1 MKCIT
6 LINPGKLVFGENSFE
21 QFLQDYEASGLK
33 RLFIV
38 SIPQLISRLEV
49 QLEQLR
55 IKGITIKIDDSITGE
70 PSFNDFERLLINAR
84 SFEADSVAGIGGGSV
99 LDVAK
104 LIAAQ
109 IKNTQTTAEVIGI
122 RNLRQRTTYLA
133 CIPTTSGTGSEVSP
147 NAIFVDDSGAKVGVI
162 SPFLVPDA
170 AYVDPA
176 LTLSVPPAVT
186 ASTGIDA
193 LTHCLEAYTNN
204 FAHPVIDLI
213 ALEGVRL
220 IAKYLLRACVDGNDI
235 EARSQVALGSMYG
248 GMCLGPVNTAAVHA
262 LSYPLGVSWHVPHGL
277 SVALLLPY
285 VMEFNLTAAPER
297 HAQIAIALGANPG
310 QTTID
315 TAKEGIELIRK
326 LIVDC
331 GLPLSLEELN
341 IPYGSIEKMAEDAM
355 KVQRLLKN
363 NVRPVTQEDA
373 AAIYRAAFNKIES
386 LQDQV

>member
-6 LINPGKLVFGENSFE
+6 LINPAKLVFGENSFG
-21 QFLQDYEASGLK
+21 QFLEDYTASGLK

-38 SIPQLISRLEV
+38 SIATLISRIAG
-49 QLEQLR
+49 QLEALR
-55 IKGITIKIDDSITGE
+55 QQGIAIEIDDSIIGE
-70 PSFNDFERLLINAR
+70 PSFDDFERLLAAAR
-84 SFEADSVAGIGGGSV
+84 AFGADSVAGIGGGSV

-109 IKNTQTTAEVIGI
+109 IKNTQTTAEVTGI
-122 RNLRQRTTYLA
+122 RNLKERATYLA

-147 NAIFVDDSGAKVGVI
+147 NAIFVDASGAKVGVI

-170 AYVDPA
+170 AYIDPA
-176 LTLSVPPAVT
+176 LTLSVPAAVT

-204 FAHPVIDLI
+204 FSHPLVDLI

-220 IAKYLLRACVDGNDI
+220 IAKYLRRACENGNDL

-262 LSYPLGVSWHVPHGL
+262 LSYPLGVSYHVPHGL

-285 VMEFNLTAAPER
+285 VMEFNLPAATER
-297 HAQIAIALGANPG
+297 HASLAIALGASPG
-310 QTTID
+310 ASDKD
-315 TAKEGIELIRK
+315 TALKGIELIRK
-326 LIVDC
+326 LIADC
-331 GLPLSLEELN
+331 GLPASLEELN
-341 IPYGSIEKMAEDAM
+341 IPYEGIERMAEDAL

-363 NVRPVTQEDA
+363 NVRPVTLEDA
-373 AAIYRAAFNKIES
+373 AAIYRAAFNRIES
-386 LQDQV
+386 LQDQA

>member
-70 PSFNDFERLLINAR
+70 PSFNDFERLLANAR

-122 RNLRQRTTYLA
+122 RNLKQRTTYLA

-220 IAKYLLRACVDGNDI
+220 IAKYLRRACVDGNDI
-235 EARSQVALGSMYG
+235 DARSQVALGSMYG

-297 HAQIAIALGANPG
+297 HAHIAIALGANPG

-341 IPYGSIEKMAEDAM
+341 IPYDSIEKMAEDAM

-363 NVRPVTQEDA
+363 NVRPVTRDDA
-373 AAIYRAAFNKIES
+373 AAIYRAAFNRIES
-386 LQDQV
+386 LQH